1 MLCTDLCNIN
11 QCHGDAIFFILFKF
25 EARIWFVSIRGC
37 QSPRIT
43 IHNLNHH
50 FSFKLMA
57 VQKSKGACYVVN
69 INDGNLLVEVGS
81 YQAYAEA
88 LEGFDKTVQ
97 MGSFGRWKEVY
108 LEGRDRAG
116 QFIDVYSI
124 HYFVN

>member
-1 MLCTDLCNIN
+1 MC
-11 QCHGDAIFFILFKF
+11 
-25 EARIWFVSIRGC
+25 FVSARGR
-37 QSPRIT
+37 QSPRIA
-43 IHNLNHH
+43 IHDMNHH

-57 VQKSKGACYVVN
+57 DQKLKMACYVVN
-69 INDGNLLVEVGS
+69 INDGNLLVEVGN
-81 YQAYAEA
+81 YQTYAEA
-88 LEGFDKTVQ
+88 LEGFGQTVQ

>member
-1 MLCTDLCNIN
+1 
-11 QCHGDAIFFILFKF
+11 
-25 EARIWFVSIRGC
+25 
-37 QSPRIT
+37 
-43 IHNLNHH
+43 
-50 FSFKLMA
+50 MA
-57 VQKSKGACYVVN
+57 VQKSNGACYVVN
-69 INDGNLLVEVGS
+69 INDGNLLVEVGN

-124 HYFVN
+124 HYFVNWLLL